1 MELQQKFY
9 GIFKGTVEKITSH
22 RTVSAFKEKGVL
34 SVSEFVL
41 AGDNLVSKC
50 PTWSWESGEPSKRK
64 SYLPADKQFLITRNV
79 PCLRR
84 AASVEEEY
92 EGAGGE
98 ILVDNEDNDG
108 WLATHGKPKAK
119 CDEDEDDNLPSMEAV
134 EISKNNNVRAISTY
148 FGGEEEEEED
158 IPDMAEYNEP
168 DSIIENETDPAT
180 LPSTY
185 LVAHEPDDDNIL
197 RTRTYDIS
205 ITYDKYYQTPRVW
218 LTGYDESR
226 MLLKTEL
233 ILEDVSQDHAR
244 KTVTIEDHPHLTGK
258 HASIHPCR
266 HGAVMKKIIDVLV
279 SRGVEPEVDKYLF
292 LFLKF
297 VASVIPT
304 IEYDYTMDFDLGS
317 SSN

>member
-1 MELQQKFY
+1 MVLSQK
-9 GIFKGTVEKITSH
+9 IHDAFKGTVERITSP

-34 SVSEFVL
+34 SINEFIV

-64 SYLPADKQFLITRNV
+64 SYLPQDKQFLITRNV

-92 EGAGGE
+92 EAAGGE
-98 ILVDNEDNDG
+98 VLLDNEDNDG
-108 WLATHGKPKAK
+108 WLATHGKPKDTK
-119 CDEDEDDNLPSMEAV
+119 SDEDENLPSMETL
-134 EISKNNNVRAISTY
+134 EISKRNTIQPISSY
-148 FGGEEEEEED
+148 FGGEEEEE
-158 IPDMAEYNEP
+158 IPDMTEFEDTDNV
-168 DSIIENETDPAT
+168 IENDDPAI
-180 LPSTY
+180 LPTTY
-185 LVAHEPDDDNIL
+185 LMAHEPDDDNIL
-197 RTRTYDIS
+197 RTRTYDVS

-226 MLLKTEL
+226 MLLQPEL
-233 ILEDVSQDHAR
+233 VLEDVSQDHAR
-244 KTVTIEDHPHLTGK
+244 KTVTIEDHPHLPGK
-258 HASIHPCR
+258 HASVHPCR
-266 HGAVMKKIIDVLV
+266 HGAVMKKIIDVLM

-304 IEYDYTMDFDLGS
+304 IEYDYTMDFDMGS
-317 SSN
+317 SST

>member
-1 MELQQKFY
+1 MVLSQK
-9 GIFKGTVEKITSH
+9 IHDAFKGTVERITSP

-34 SVSEFVL
+34 SINEFIV

-64 SYLPADKQFLITRNV
+64 SYLPQDKQFLITRNV

-92 EGAGGE
+92 EAAGGE
-98 ILVDNEDNDG
+98 VLLDNEDNDG
-108 WLATHGKPKAK
+108 WLATHGKPKDTK
-119 CDEDEDDNLPSMEAV
+119 SDEDENLPSMETL
-134 EISKNNNVRAISTY
+134 EISKRNTIQPISSY
-148 FGGEEEEEED
+148 FGGEEEEE
-158 IPDMAEYNEP
+158 IPDMTEFEDTDNVV
-168 DSIIENETDPAT
+168 ENDDPAI
-180 LPSTY
+180 LPTTY
-185 LVAHEPDDDNIL
+185 LMAHEPDDDNIL
-197 RTRTYDIS
+197 RTRTYDVS

-226 MLLKTEL
+226 MLLQPEL
-233 ILEDVSQDHAR
+233 VLEDVSQDHAR
-244 KTVTIEDHPHLTGK
+244 KTVTIEDHPHLPGK
-258 HASIHPCR
+258 HASVHPCR
-266 HGAVMKKIIDVLV
+266 HGAVMKKIIDVLM

-304 IEYDYTMDFDLGS
+304 IEYDYTMDFDMGS
-317 SSN
+317 SST